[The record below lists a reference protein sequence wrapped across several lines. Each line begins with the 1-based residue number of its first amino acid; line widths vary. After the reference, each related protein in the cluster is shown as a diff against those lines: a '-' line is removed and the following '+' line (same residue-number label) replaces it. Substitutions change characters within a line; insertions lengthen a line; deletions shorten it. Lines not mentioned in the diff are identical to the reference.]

1 MALGG
6 YVQIKVLKHYIAFK
20 RIKNF
25 ACVEIHPATAKILV
39 YLKVKPDSILLEPGF
54 SRDVTNIGHFG
65 TGDLEITISNEDNLD
80 KVKHYID
87 MSYDIS

>member
-25 ACVEIHPATAKILV
+25 ACVEIHPATAKILI
-39 YLKVKPDSILLEPGF
+39 YLTRF
-54 SRDVTNIGHFG
+54 
-65 TGDLEITISNEDNLD
+65 
-80 KVKHYID
+80 Y
-87 MSYDIS
+87 